1 MRRDGATAVFVA
13 INGKVAG
20 VIAIADAVKA
30 STPQALAALRDAGR
44 AHCDAHRR
52 Q

>member
-1 MRRDGATAVFVA
+1 MFVS

-30 STPQALAALRDAGR
+30 STPQALAALREANVRIVMLTGDNRITAE
-44 AHCDAHRR
+44 AVA
-52 Q
+52 